1 MRVFVPLDM
10 QCFWCNGRMRRGTA
24 YSGSVIEHVTY
35 FCKDC
40 GAVAHF
46 AVNHKKRIDLIEVEY
61 KTTQKGEKE
70 DATD

>member
-1 MRVFVPLDM
+1 
-10 QCFWCNGRMRRGTA
+10 MRRGTA
-24 YSGSVIEHVTY
+24 YSGGVIEHVTY

-61 KTTQKGEKE
+61 KTTQKEEKD
-70 DATD
+70 DA